1 MTSTSS
7 LFPVAVKSLGITA
20 GLLVLLFQYLMGQL
34 HIQAIEMKH
43 MDPTDIVLVPLELDR
58 LTVYVAVVSVASW
71 VSAMT
76 NGGTLLSL
84 LIHWISAASAF
95 FAIAIVCGASPT
107 EHLYHTELACLYIS
121 SLAILLTTTNNG
133 SSTAIS
139 PGVSWWESRLAL
151 PLLATKKT
159 HDESA
164 MVHFHR
170 HLLATCQTHALLFV
184 TIPFQILRLY
194 DWGSQIQ
201 RWPLPI
207 MLGSTYGFVL
217 GTIGGWMG
225 ILALQCSPRLR
236 NGYASWTSTTIRST
250 TVDNNKRLD

>member
-7 LFPVAVKSLGITA
+7 LLPAAVKSLGITA
-20 GLLVLLFQYLMGQL
+20 GLLALLFQYLMGLL

-58 LTVYVAVVSVASW
+58 LTVYVSVVSAASW
-71 VSAMT
+71 VLAMT
-76 NGGTLLSL
+76 NGETFLSL
-84 LIHWISAASAF
+84 LLHWISAACAF

-107 EHLYHTELACLYIS
+107 EHLYHTALACLYIS

-139 PGVSWWESRLAL
+139 GVSWWESRLAL
-151 PLLATKKT
+151 PLLPTKKAN
-159 HDESA
+159 DESA
-164 MVHFHR
+164 MLQFHS
-170 HLLATCQTHALLFV
+170 HLLATCQTHATLFV

-207 MLGSTYGFVL
+207 TLGSTYGFVL

-225 ILALQCSPRLR
+225 ILALQCSPGLR

-250 TVDNNKRLD
+250 TVDDHKRLD